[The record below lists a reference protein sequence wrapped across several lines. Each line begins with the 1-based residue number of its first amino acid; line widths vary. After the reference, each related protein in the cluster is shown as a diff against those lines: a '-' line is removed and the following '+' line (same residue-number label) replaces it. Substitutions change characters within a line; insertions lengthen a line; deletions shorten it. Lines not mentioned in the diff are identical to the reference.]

1 MKNKQNNNRTNKSH
15 ERWASLAY
23 KYNCTSII
31 IMYDERL
38 TFEADKSRQQSKRS
52 AVIYNI
58 YVNILSKSSLCT
70 KMRTGLDWQITSS
83 IRF

>member
-1 MKNKQNNNRTNKSH
+1 MKNEQNNDRTNKSR

-58 YVNILSKSSLCT
+58 CNKY
-70 KMRTGLDWQITSS
+70 S
-83 IRF
+83 IKIQFMHENANEARLTDYELYSI